1 MKAWQKILLLIFSIL
16 VVVIF
21 IHWWMSYKPM
31 EIIIKNERNESVNVS
46 IFLLTLDDV
55 EMFNES
61 VMLKANESIMLQ
73 NVTTWAS
80 AYYIKVVANNS
91 INDTIK
97 KKIKYG
103 KYYETIEVIISNE
116 GIEVRNERK

>member
-1 MKAWQKILLLIFSIL
+1 MRLWQKILLLIFSIL

-21 IHWWMSYKPM
+21 IHWWMSYEAM

-61 VMLKANESIMLQ
+61 VMLKANESASLK

-80 AYYIKVVANNS
+80 AYYIKVVANDS
-91 INDTIK
+91 INQTIK